1 MLTLKASSEFQRIAK
16 QGRKWSGAAFI
27 MQALK
32 TEDNTAPFR
41 IGFTVSRRVGNA
53 VQRNRAKRRLREM
66 VRLFL
71 KEKNPQ
77 ACDLVLIAKVSAG
90 TMDFAAMRAEFQKG
104 ITALGIA

>member
-1 MLTLKASSEFQRIAK
+1 MLTLKASADFQRIAK
-16 QGRKWSGAAFI
+16 AGRRWTGSAFI

-32 TEDNTAPFR
+32 TEDKESPFR

-71 KEKNPQ
+71 KTQQPLGH
-77 ACDLVLIAKVSAG
+77 DMVLIAKTAAG
-90 TMDFAAMRAEFQKG
+90 SMDFTAMCAEFQKG
-104 ITALGIA
+104 VAALGMG